1 MAGHASKTDVEEVLA
16 PELRRGD
23 IVVPDTLPAH
33 EAAGVR
39 EAVEEAG
46 ATPLLLPPYS
56 PDLDPIEP
64 ASAALKAP
72 PRGAAARTIPA
83 SWAAIAA
90 APDRFTPAERR
101 NDFIAAG
108 YDPY

>member
-64 ASAALKAP
+64 ASAALNPDSSPGVGASGRRIGENPCGTKRCS
-72 PRGAAARTIPA
+72 PRWGG
-83 SWAAIAA
+83 
-90 APDRFTPAERR
+90 PDADRV
-101 NDFIAAG
+101 
-108 YDPY
+108 